1 MDLKNTQNIND
12 SIQLFINIACL
23 LLLVI
28 NIFVSRFLQ
37 KFNDLM
43 PVMYKLKLRVIYLI
57 PILTIISSIFLYMSL
72 IQIKSYTFSF
82 AVLIL
87 GIFCIQFS
95 FLLMFYGVLYF
106 SYFSGKILD
115 KLHVNY
121 KRKWYLDET
130 GFKLTILMAFMII
143 FLPVKIIS
151 LSTSVSPETL
161 KLYSFYLFSGL
172 NMAIIVYIL
181 SMVKVRKHFDRMIF
195 TYIEDITVA
204 EEIYKEEHKR
214 YMAYK
219 YNSQFQKD

>member
-1 MDLKNTQNIND
+1 M
-12 SIQLFINIACL
+12 AL
-23 LLLVI
+23 L
-28 NIFVSRFLQ
+28 
-37 KFNDLM
+37 
-43 PVMYKLKLRVIYLI
+43 
-57 PILTIISSIFLYMSL
+57 
-72 IQIKSYTFSF
+72 
-82 AVLIL
+82 
-87 GIFCIQFS
+87 
-95 FLLMFYGVLYF
+95 
-106 SYFSGKILD
+106 
-115 KLHVNY
+115 
-121 KRKWYLDET
+121 
-130 GFKLTILMAFMII
+130 II

-181 SMVKVRKHFDRMIF
+181 SMVKVRKHFDRMIL